1 VALWESPIQTGVV
14 GRITEHLNGALFQSW
29 WYVSWLQ
36 HCDRSHEIHGCD
48 AGDPAAKLDLSR
60 VTPAYYVELRALEI
74 RKDAIEAATSGRGL
88 IGFARRALRLWPFR
102 WPVSETPKPEPQPA
116 SPPPPD
122 PSQGQFLDI
131 LS

>member
-1 VALWESPIQTGVV
+1 MALWESPIQTGVV
-14 GRITEHLNGALFQSW
+14 GRGTEYLDGALFQSW
-29 WYVSWLQ
+29 WYASRRQ
-36 HCDRSHEIHGCD
+36 RCDP
-48 AGDPAAKLDLSR
+48 GDPAAKRDLSR

-88 IGFARRALRLWPFR
+88 IGFARRALRSWPFR
-102 WPVSETPKPEPQPA
+102 WPVSETSKPEPQPA